1 MSMSDD
7 DEDYEEEEEEE
18 EDGDDNVGLPL
29 EESQSD
35 YGDLEHL
42 IRLATMLDDDGSAVP
57 THISRHESRKTL
69 PVVSLPPRSKRSMS
83 SKRKTTAVAESWF
96 PLASFT
102 DDESS
107 WNWRS
112 FIEIASIS

>member
-7 DEDYEEEEEEE
+7 DEDYEEEE
-18 EDGDDNVGLPL
+18 DCDDNVALPL

-35 YGDLEHL
+35 YGDLEHF
-42 IRLATMLDDDGSAVP
+42 IRLATMLDDDGPVVL
-57 THISRHESRKTL
+57 THVSRHESRKTL

-83 SKRKTTAVAESWF
+83 SKRKTAAVAESWF